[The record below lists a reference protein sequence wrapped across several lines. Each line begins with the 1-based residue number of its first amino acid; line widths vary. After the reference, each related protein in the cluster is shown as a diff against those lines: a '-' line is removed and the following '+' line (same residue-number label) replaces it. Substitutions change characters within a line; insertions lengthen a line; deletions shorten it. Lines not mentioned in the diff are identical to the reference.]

1 VAAAAA
7 AATLQVIEEEPV
19 IETINQRGRALMAG
33 IGQILTDAGI
43 PHAVIG
49 PPSMFGVVLGENAG
63 DVHDFRTYLE
73 TDTDLYEAIGMEL
86 SQRGVQPD
94 ADGREPWFLCYALS
108 DEDVAETLTV
118 FEASVKAVKRKG

>member
-1 VAAAAA
+1 M
-7 AATLQVIEEEPV
+7 
-19 IETINQRGRALMAG
+19 QRGADFDAF
-33 IGQILTDAGI
+33 GQASDHFFAVQKAFVTLDVPAFHFDAGI